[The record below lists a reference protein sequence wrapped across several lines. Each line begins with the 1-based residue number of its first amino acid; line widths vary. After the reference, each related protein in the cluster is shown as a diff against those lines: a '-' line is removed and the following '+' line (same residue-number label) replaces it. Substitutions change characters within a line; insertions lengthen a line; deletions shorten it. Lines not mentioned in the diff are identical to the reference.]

1 MKEKVQKIL
10 TSEDFKQLVGYI
22 LIGLLGLVVDFG
34 IFAIL
39 THFLNINVELANFI
53 SSSCGLI
60 NNFIWNS
67 YANFKVHDKIL
78 LRFISY
84 YLVGQV
90 TTLFTTLCLFIFVT
104 KLGYDKFIVKV
115 VATFVATLIQFVIN
129 KIITFR
135 KDKNDMVAS
144 LQKGEK

>member
-1 MKEKVQKIL
+1 MKEKIQKL
-10 TSEDFKQLVGYI
+10 RASEDFKQLVGYI

-34 IFAIL
+34 VFLIL
-39 THFLNINVELANFI
+39 THFFNFNVEWANFI
-53 SSSCGLI
+53 SSSCGLL

-67 YANFKVHDKIL
+67 FANFKVHDKLL

-115 VATFVATLIQFVIN
+115 IATFVATLIQFVIN
-129 KIITFR
+129 KVITFR
-135 KDKNDMVAS
+135 KDQSDSVA
-144 LQKGEK
+144 

>member
-1 MKEKVQKIL
+1 MKEKIQKL
-10 TSEDFKQLVGYI
+10 WASEDFKQLVGYI

-34 IFAIL
+34 VFLIL
-39 THFLNINVELANFI
+39 THFFNFNVEWANFI

-67 YANFKVHDKIL
+67 FANFKVHDKLL

-104 KLGYDKFIVKV
+104 KLGYDKFVVKV
-115 VATFVATLIQFVIN
+115 IATFVATLIQFVIN
-129 KIITFR
+129 KVITFR
-135 KDKNDMVAS
+135 KDQSNTVA
-144 LQKGEK
+144 

>member
-1 MKEKVQKIL
+1 MKEKIQKL
-10 TSEDFKQLVGYI
+10 WASEDFKQLVGYV

-34 IFAIL
+34 VFLIL
-39 THFLNINVELANFI
+39 THFFNFNVEWANFI

-67 YANFKVHDKIL
+67 FANFKVHDKLL

-104 KLGYDKFIVKV
+104 KLGYDKFVVKV
-115 VATFVATLIQFVIN
+115 IATFVATLIQFVIN
-129 KIITFR
+129 KVITFR
-135 KDKNDMVAS
+135 KDQSNTVA
-144 LQKGEK
+144 